1 MKKILYL
8 VIGILFLGQLSFAQ
22 TTIST
27 ANGTVGYDGAGV
39 SFGNSCVTFVVEN
52 TNSYSILLNEIEL
65 IKSNSAAGPFVYTLW
80 SSATSLSGAPNI
92 SKPIWDSVTTTSNLN
107 MVNGYNTII
116 TSLNYSIAP
125 NTKIRFAIV
134 NQQGGINFSGNFVT
148 NCTPSTLSANG
159 VNLLLGDAQFSSYNI
174 GFAGTFPT
182 PTIEPR
188 WFTGSITFLPNVPCT
203 TPPIAGTA
211 ISSSLKGCINTPFEL
226 SLTGTSQATGLTY
239 QWDSSGNGTTWFPI
253 NGATKIK
260 LKKTQIATSY
270 YRCKVICSGITSIT
284 NSVNVVTP
292 PAVSGTFTINQS
304 APTSATNFQSFTDAI
319 NYISCG
325 INGPI
330 VLNVVPNS
338 GPYNEQVAISAIG
351 GASASNTITINGH
364 GEELG
369 SSNTSNANRAILT
382 LNGADY
388 VTIDSLTIDASQG
401 SYGWGIL
408 LTKQADNNV
417 IKNCTINCDGSS
429 TSPNFLGIIINGSS
443 QNTGVS
449 GNNGNN
455 NRFDRNTINGAYYS
469 FFVFGDNSITAG
481 NYVDN
486 ANNIISNSV
495 LKDMYSNGIYISN
508 CVNTLIKGNDI
519 SRPTRIA
526 SAFSVAGIGIG
537 SNCFGTIVEKNS
549 IHNMFDANPLSTAG
563 FSGIISVTR
572 TIAGKEVRVFNNI
585 VYNINSNGVQYGI
598 SFSGDSNIAYHNSIV
613 LDCQTSTLG
622 ATYGFYQ
629 GSLASGI
636 VLRNNLV
643 AITRTGTGQKR
654 CYYFTNATSAIQCDN
669 NSVYFNVSG
678 GNSNFFGQWGNAT
691 FATFADWKTANAA
704 AYDQQSVEGDQ
715 LLVSPSTGDLKP
727 GFPNINDIGVSL
739 GVLRDFNDSL
749 RGASPDPG
757 AIEFTAPP
765 CTNPVIPGV
774 ISTVNDVCANTL
786 FPLSITTNS
795 IGSGQYYTWERST
808 SATFA
813 SGIVQV
819 APPSTNPNKTTS
831 QPSNYY
837 YRCKVKCG
845 VSDSAY
851 TPIQLITSPTLIS
864 GTFTINNSLPA
875 AGTNFQTFNDA
886 IHSIS
891 CGINGPIVFNVTSTA
906 ATYNE
911 QLVIPAIKG
920 TSKNNT
926 ITINGNGNTLNF
938 VAPNFNDKV
947 ALTIKGTDHLI
958 IDSLNIDCSG
968 GPSGWGIL
976 LMNQADSNVIKR
988 CNIINNN
995 TSTSTNF
1002 IGIIINGSNL
1012 YSGTYGNNG
1021 NYNQLINN
1029 SIMGGYYGVYMTGS
1043 YTNNTQNNNNIIKGN
1058 QIFDTYNTAIYAGFQ
1073 SSGLIISNNN
1083 ISRPSRSNTSNFFGC
1098 YLTGNTVGALVE
1110 KNRIHNTHDIL
1121 NISTAGTYAFYVN
1134 ADGKVGQE
1142 NKLIN
1147 NQVYNINSNGAAYG
1161 IYNSGGDNMQAY
1173 HNTIILDDGATS
1185 TGWTY
1190 GIYQSSNA
1198 NGIDFKNNIIYITR
1212 AGTGTKRCI
1221 VLGSTLSGIVSNN
1234 NILYLNAS
1242 IGTNNA
1248 VGQYGNITFNTLN
1261 DWKAANGGAFD
1272 QVSIDVDP
1280 QFTTPTPDDNIPNN
1294 PVING
1299 LGADV
1304 GVTTDISGNARGTN
1318 PDAGCYEVNISS
1330 CTNPPVPG
1338 VTTANII
1345 NACPGVTFTLNLNGN
1360 SIGTGQTYIWQK
1372 SPTGVAGSWFD
1383 ISASPQ
1389 TNPTKFVTQNATSF
1403 YRCRI
1408 TCNAGVESISA
1419 PLQVNTPTSISGNF
1433 TINKNGLNT
1442 ATNFKSFTDALSY
1455 ITCGGMGGPVSL
1467 NVVPN
1472 SGPYKEKIYIPA
1484 ILGMSAT
1491 NKLTINGN
1499 GETLNF
1505 ITNDANNRSAI
1516 VLDGA
1521 SNVIIDSLNVDLVG
1535 GSFGWGVLLTNQ
1547 ADNNIVRNCI
1557 INNNIDAIS
1566 TNFIGIIINGSVTS
1580 APQPGNNGNNNL
1592 FENNKINGGYWGIYL
1607 NGNTINATQNNNN
1620 KVVNNVIS
1628 DFYTYGVY
1636 AANQSNGLLISK
1648 NEISRPQRMNTGNC
1662 AGVYLSNGSTG
1673 VLVEKN
1679 IIHGMFDAQFNAT
1692 STFYGVYVGCDG
1704 KTNAPNKIINNL
1716 VYDINGN
1723 GTVYGIYNTSADT
1736 MQAYHNTLVFDDAGG
1751 ATAASTFGIYQAS
1764 IASGIDVRNN
1774 LVYVTRSGIGQK
1786 RCLYFSTTG
1795 SDIKSDY
1802 NVLYMN
1808 SAAGANNNLAQF
1820 GTTNYLSLSTWQTAN
1835 GGVYDAHSIS
1845 TNPLF
1850 VSIATANFT
1859 PTASICDSSATPLG
1873 ILTDILDRPR
1883 NLTRPDIGAFE
1894 IIPVL
1899 PITLA
1904 EFTGRKN
1911 GVNNLLSWITS
1922 NELNNTG
1929 FELERSINGVE
1940 YTKIAFIQTQATNG
1954 ISSQKLFYSFEDVS
1968 APIVTKVYYRLKQ
1981 IDKNG
1986 KYSYSNIVVLIG
1998 NKSDKFEIT
2007 NLYPNPVIS
2016 ILNLAISAT
2025 KEETI
2030 KILIT
2035 DVVGKLIKQESRVV
2049 KKGENALPINV
2060 QNLGAGNYLI
2070 KIVCALGCE
2079 NAVAKFTKE

>member
-8 VIGILFLGQLSFAQ
+8 ITVILFTGQLSFAQ

-27 ANGTVGYDGAGV
+27 ATGTTGYDGVGV
-39 SFGNSCVTFVVEN
+39 YFGNSCVTFVVEN

-65 IKSNSAAGPFVYTLW
+65 FKSNSAAGPFVYTLW

-107 MVNGYNTII
+107 MVNGYNKII
-116 TSLNYSIAP
+116 TSLNYSISA
-125 NTKIRFAIV
+125 NAKIRFAIV
-134 NQQGGINFSGNFVT
+134 NQQGGINFSGSFVT
-148 NCTPSTLSANG
+148 SCTPSILSANG
-159 VNLLLGDAQFSSYNI
+159 VNLLVGDAQISGSNVGFI
-174 GFAGTFPT
+174 GPFPT
-182 PTIEPR
+182 PTTEPR
-188 WFTGSITFLPNVPCT
+188 WFTGSVTFLPNVPCT
-203 TPPIAGTA
+203 TPPVAGTA
-211 ISSSLKGCINTPFEL
+211 ISSSLQGCVNAPFEL
-226 SLTGTSQATGLTY
+226 SLTGSSQATWLTY
-239 QWDSSGNGTTWFPI
+239 QWDSSANGTTWFPI
-253 NGATKIK
+253 NGAIK
-260 LKKTQIATSY
+260 SKLMKTQIATSY
-270 YRCKVICSGITSIT
+270 YRCKVTCSGITSIT
-284 NSVNVVTP
+284 NSLNVVTP
-292 PAVSGTFTINQS
+292 PAVSGTFTINQN
-304 APTSATNFQSFTDAI
+304 APSSGTNFQTFTEAI

-338 GPYNEQVAISAIG
+338 GPYNEQVNIPSVG
-351 GASASNTITINGH
+351 GASPINTITINGH
-364 GEELG
+364 GEEIGYGLTTN
-369 SSNTSNANRAILT
+369 SNKSIIT

-388 VTIDSLTIDASQG
+388 ITIDSLTIDASQG
-401 SYGWGIL
+401 NYGWGIL
-408 LTKQADNNV
+408 LTNQADNNV
-417 IKNCTINCDGSS
+417 IKKCTINCNGTSS
-429 TSPNFLGIIINGSS
+429 TANFFGIVLNGSP
-443 QNTGVS
+443 QIQGTS

-455 NRFDRNTINGAYYS
+455 NLFDKNVINGAYYS
-469 FFVFGDNSITAG
+469 YFFFGDKTAIG

-486 ANNIISNSV
+486 ANNVISNSV
-495 LKDMYSNGIYISN
+495 LKDMYFNGIYISS
-508 CVNTLIKGNDI
+508 CVNTVIKGNDI
-519 SRPTRIA
+519 SRPTRI
-526 SAFSVAGIGIG
+526 SSSFSVAGISIG
-537 SNCFGTIVEKNS
+537 ANSFGTKVEKNS
-549 IHNMFDANPLSTAG
+549 VHNMFDANPLSTAN
-563 FSGIISVTR
+563 FSGIISTSN
-572 TIAGKEVRVFNNI
+572 TIAGKEVRVFNNVI
-585 VYNINSNGVQYGI
+585 YNINNNGAQYGI
-598 SFSGDSNIAYHNSIV
+598 SLSGDSNLAYHNSIV
-613 LDCQTSTLG
+613 LDCQTSTIG

-636 VLRNNLV
+636 VFRNNLG
-643 AITRTGTGQKR
+643 AITRTGAGQKR
-654 CYYFTNATSAIQCDN
+654 CFYFSNATSNIQCDN

-678 GNSNFFGQWGNAT
+678 GTSNFFGQWGNST
-691 FATFADWKTANAA
+691 FATFADWKNANSS

-715 LLVSPSTGDLKP
+715 LLISPSTGDLKP
-727 GFPNINDIGVSL
+727 DFPNINDIGVPL

-765 CTNPVIPGV
+765 CTNPVVPGV
-774 ISTVNDVCANTL
+774 INTINDICANTT
-786 FPLSITTNS
+786 FPLILSGNS
-795 IGSGQYYTWERST
+795 IGSGQFYTWERS
-808 SATFA
+808 SSSTFA
-813 SGIVQV
+813 SGVTQV

-831 QPSNYY
+831 QPTNYY

-845 VSDSAY
+845 TNDSAY
-851 TPIQLITSPTLIS
+851 TPIQLITSPSLVS
-864 GTFTINNSLPA
+864 GTFTINNTQTTG
-875 AGTNFQTFNDA
+875 GTNFQSFNEA
-886 IHSIS
+886 IHFIS
-891 CGINGPIVFNVTSTA
+891 CGINGPIVFNVTSA
-906 ATYNE
+906 SAIYNE

-920 TSKNNT
+920 TSNTNT
-926 ITINGNGNTLNF
+926 ITINGNGNALNF
-938 VAPNFNDKV
+938 IAPNLNEKV

-968 GPSGWGIL
+968 GPAGWGIL
-976 LMNQADSNVIKR
+976 LMNQADSNIIRR
-988 CNIINNN
+988 CNIINNSV
-995 TSTSTNF
+995 STSTNF
-1002 IGIIINGSNL
+1002 IGIIISGSNL
-1012 YSGTYGNNG
+1012 YTGSYGNNG

-1029 SIMGGYYGVYMTGS
+1029 TITGGYFGIYIIGTF
-1043 YTNNTQNNNNIIKGN
+1043 TDNTQNNNNIIRGN
-1058 QIFDTYNTAIYAGFQ
+1058 QIFDSYNTAIYAGFQ

-1083 ISRPSRSNTSNFFGC
+1083 ISRPGRSNSSSFFGC
-1098 YLTGNTVGALVE
+1098 YLTGNIAGALVE
-1110 KNRIHNTHDIL
+1110 KNRIHNTHDAISA
-1121 NISTAGTYAFYVN
+1121 STAGTYAFFVT
-1134 ADGKVGQE
+1134 ADGKVGKE

-1147 NQVYNINSNGAAYG
+1147 NQVYNINSNGTVYG
-1161 IYNSGGDNMQAY
+1161 IYNTGGDHMQAY
-1173 HNTIILDDGATS
+1173 HNTFVLDDGATS

-1190 GIYQSSNA
+1190 GLYQTSTA
-1198 NGIDFKNNIIYITR
+1198 TGINFKNNIVYITR
-1212 AGTGTKRCI
+1212 NGTGIKRCI
-1221 VLGSTLSGIVSNN
+1221 HLNATTSNVISNN
-1234 NILYLNAS
+1234 NLFYLNS
-1242 IGTNNA
+1242 TSGTNNA
-1248 VGQYGNITFNTLN
+1248 VGQYGITTFNTLN
-1261 DWKAANGGAFD
+1261 DWKSANGGAFD

-1294 PVING
+1294 PVVNG

-1304 GVTTDISGNARGTN
+1304 GVTTDINGNARGTN

-1345 NACPGVTFTLNLNGN
+1345 NACPGATFTLNLNGN

-1455 ITCGGMGGPVSL
+1455 ITCAGMGGPVSL

-1472 SGPYKEKIYIPA
+1472 SGPYSEKIYIPA
-1484 ILGMSAT
+1484 ILGMSASNT
-1491 NKLTINGN
+1491 LTINGN

-1516 VLDGA
+1516 TLDGA

-1535 GSFGWGVLLTNQ
+1535 GTYGWGVLLTNK
-1547 ADNNIVRNCI
+1547 ADDNTVRNCT
-1557 INNNIDAIS
+1557 INNNINAIT
-1566 TNFIGIIINGSVTS
+1566 TNFIGIIINGSTTS

-1592 FENNKINGGYWGIYL
+1592 FENNNINGGYWGIYL
-1607 NGNTINATQNNNN
+1607 NGNTTNATQNNNN
-1620 KVVNNVIS
+1620 KVLNNVIT

-1636 AANQSNGLLISK
+1636 AANQSKGLVVSK
-1648 NEISRPQRMNTGNC
+1648 NEISRPVRSNTGNC

-1679 IIHGMFDAQFNAT
+1679 KIHGMFDGQFNAT
-1692 STFYGVYVGCDG
+1692 STFYGIYVGCDG

-1764 IASGIDVRNN
+1764 IASGVDVRNN

-1786 RCLYFSTTG
+1786 RCLYFSTTA
-1795 SDIKSDY
+1795 SDVKSDY

-1845 TNPLF
+1845 TDPLF

-1859 PTASICDSSATPLG
+1859 PTTTICDSSATPLG

-1904 EFTGRKN
+1904 EFKGRKN

-1929 FELERSINGVE
+1929 FELERSINGIE
-1940 YTKIAFIQTQATNG
+1940 YTKIAFIKTQATNG
-1954 ISSQKLFYSFEDVS
+1954 ISSQKLFYSFEDAS

-1986 KYSYSNIVVLIG
+1986 KYSYSNIVVLAG

-2007 NLYPNPVIS
+2007 NLYPNPVNS
-2016 ILNLAISAT
+2016 ILNLAINST
-2025 KEETI
+2025 REETI

-2035 DVVGKLIKQESRVV
+2035 DVVGKLIKQESSVV

-2060 QNLGAGNYLI
+2060 QDLGAGNYLI
-2070 KIVCALGCE
+2070 KVVCALGCE